1 MEKNKEKASTYLQ
14 FFEFLR
20 ILNLGLRICDVIDW
34 VGAKITTMTK
44 NPYFGK
50 CMSGSIATSFF
61 FYVISCGEFFFH
73 GLVPCC
79 LICVVGSQENTDF
92 LLLL

>member
-61 FYVISCGEFFFH
+61 FYVQYADERSRQLYH
-73 GLVPCC
+73 NVT
-79 LICVVGSQENTDF
+79 VSQR
-92 LLLL
+92 